1 MPALLKKLLLFL
13 LPLLLLLVLWPID
26 ARWRFQGL
34 KDDCFNHGIW
44 IYDRIHSHPKPI
56 DLAFLG
62 SSRSLN
68 GINDQLISSQWGDR
82 EAVNLAYCRFGRNLT
97 LVLLKELLSEQP
109 IKTLVVEVRETEDR
123 YSHPVFPFMAAT
135 KEVLLPNPIFN
146 KQVVSDMWVHLAYKV
161 ELLQDQLYRQEPAAV
176 LQTEAYGFASPADT
190 ADPAV
195 LEEARQRRLQP
206 KAPLSDFENNFHM
219 QFPRRY
225 LKKVADLCRKN
236 NIELVFLYLPAYGD
250 PRKLPNEHATYLQYG
265 KLLLPPAHILSPTT
279 HWCDENHLNQTG
291 AAALSQWLVTALR

>member
-1 MPALLKKLLLFL
+1 MTALLKKLLLFL

-56 DLAFLG
+56 DLVFLG
-62 SSRSLN
+62 SSRTLN

-97 LVLLKELLSEQP
+97 FVLLKEVLAERK
-109 IKTLVVEVRETEDR
+109 IETLVVEVRETEDR
-123 YSHPVFPFMAAT
+123 YSHPVFPFMAST
-135 KEVLLPNPIFN
+135 KDVLLPNPVFN

-161 ELLQDQLYRQEPAAV
+161 ELLQDQLYRQESAVV

-190 ADPAV
+190 ADPAL

-206 KAPLSDFENNFHM
+206 KVPISDTEYNFHM

-225 LKKVADLCRKN
+225 LQKVGELCKAN
-236 NIELVFLYLPAYGD
+236 NIRLVFLYLPAYGD
-250 PRKLPNEHATYLQYG
+250 PRRLPTEYNSYLQYG
-265 KLLLPPAHILSPTT
+265 QVLLPPDTVLVPPA

-291 AAALSQWLVTALR
+291 AAALSNWLAMVLR